1 MASIERPDIKD
12 PGDTPIFEFA
22 GLRVDTHRRELTR
35 DGNGIALY
43 PRAFDALVFLLT
55 HRCAVVTKTTMLDAL
70 WPGLSVEE
78 NSVARVISD
87 LRKAL
92 GPAAGTITT
101 VQGLGYRFDAAV
113 RVLARDVEGSS
124 IRPAKRTLAVLPFA
138 SVGEDQEQ
146 LAFGL
151 ADALITRLSRLRDIV
166 VRPTSSVVRFAAA
179 NITPAEAGTALRA
192 GLVLCGSLRR
202 HGQTIRSSVQLID
215 VVSEASVWAGQFDES
230 ASDVFGM
237 EDAIAARV
245 MPLLVNE
252 LARPDTDLALR
263 GTDNADAYVLSQ
275 RGRYWLTRRQ
285 APESAN
291 EAIECFKAAIA
302 LDPHFAAAHAGLANA
317 YVARTIPAFTT
328 WLQSPRT
335 MIPLARAAAE
345 QALRLVPDLSEAHG
359 VLAHIAF
366 GYDWDWA
373 LADATFRHALYL
385 DPRNVLCRQ
394 SFAIGLCCAGEFDA
408 ALHQLELARE
418 FDPGSMLVR
427 TNLGFVFHC
436 GRRPELAIAELA
448 ACLALEPAF
457 AYARYRYGLALE
469 AGGRREEA
477 LAQFELLRATPGAEV
492 HGLVG
497 SACGLALSGRV
508 ADAKAC
514 VAELLLL
521 SERRYVS
528 AYFLAEIFASLGDVT
543 EAIAW
548 LEKAYE
554 ERALIMPSL
563 RNNPRFDSLRSDPRF
578 KSLEIRV
585 GFWSRREA

>member
-1 MASIERPDIKD
+1 
-12 PGDTPIFEFA
+12 
-22 GLRVDTHRRELTR
+22 
-35 DGNGIALY
+35 
-43 PRAFDALVFLLT
+43 
-55 HRCAVVTKTTMLDAL
+55 
-70 WPGLSVEE
+70 
-78 NSVARVISD
+78 
-87 LRKAL
+87 
-92 GPAAGTITT
+92 
-101 VQGLGYRFDAAV
+101 
-113 RVLARDVEGSS
+113 
-124 IRPAKRTLAVLPFA
+124 
-138 SVGEDQEQ
+138 
-146 LAFGL
+146 
-151 ADALITRLSRLRDIV
+151 
-166 VRPTSSVVRFAAA
+166 
-179 NITPAEAGTALRA
+179 
-192 GLVLCGSLRR
+192 
-202 HGQTIRSSVQLID
+202 
-215 VVSEASVWAGQFDES
+215 
-230 ASDVFGM
+230 
-237 EDAIAARV
+237 
-245 MPLLVNE
+245 
-252 LARPDTDLALR
+252 
-263 GTDNADAYVLSQ
+263 
-275 RGRYWLTRRQ
+275 
-285 APESAN
+285 
-291 EAIECFKAAIA
+291 
-302 LDPHFAAAHAGLANA
+302 LANA

>member
-1 MASIERPDIKD
+1 MPAVERPDVED
-12 PGDTPIFEFA
+12 PRDTPIFEFS
-22 GLRVDTHRRELTR
+22 GLRVDTRRRELTR
-35 DGNGIALY
+35 HGKSIGLY
-43 PRAFDALVFLLT
+43 PRAFDALVFLVT
-55 HRCAVVTKTTMLDAL
+55 HRRAVVTKARLLDAL
-70 WPGLSVEE
+70 WPGLAVEE

-92 GPAAGTITT
+92 GPAAGSIAT

-113 RVLARDVEGSS
+113 HALPRSVQRSS
-124 IRPAKRTLAVLPFA
+124 EPAKRILAILPFS
-138 SVGEDQEQ
+138 SVGEDHEQ
-146 LAFGL
+146 LGFGL
-151 ADALITRLSRLRDIV
+151 ADALITRLSRLRNVV

-179 NITPAEAGTALRA
+179 NVTPAEAGTALRA
-192 GLVLCGSLRR
+192 DLVLCGSLRR
-202 HGQTIRSSVQLID
+202 HDQMIRISVQLID
-215 VVSEASVWAGQFDES
+215 VENEASVWAEQFDES
-230 ASDVFGM
+230 MSDVFAM
-237 EDAIAARV
+237 EDAIATRV
-245 MPLLVNE
+245 TPLLVSE
-252 LARPDTDLALR
+252 LARPETVLALR
-263 GTDNADAYVLSQ
+263 GTDNADAYVLAQ

-285 APESAN
+285 APESASQ
-291 EAIECFKAAIA
+291 AVQCFEAAIA
-302 LDPHFAAAHAGLANA
+302 LDSRFAAAHAGLANA
-317 YVARTIPAFTT
+317 YIAGAIAAFTT
-328 WLQSPRT
+328 WVQPPRT

-345 QALRLVPDLSEAHG
+345 QALRLVPDLGEAHG

-366 GYDWDWA
+366 GYDWNWPA
-373 LADATFRHALYL
+373 AKAAFRHALQL

-427 TNLGFVFHC
+427 TNVGFVFHSW
-436 GRRPELAIAELA
+436 RRPDQAIAELE

-469 AGGRREEA
+469 ASGRHEDA
-477 LAQFELLRATPGAEV
+477 LAQFERLRNTPGAEV
-492 HGLVG
+492 QGLAG
-497 SACGLALSGRV
+497 SACGFARTGRV
-508 ADAKAC
+508 ADANAC

-528 AYFLAEIFASLGDVT
+528 AYFLAEIFASLGDVA

-554 ERALIMPSL
+554 ERAMIMPSL

-578 KSLEIRV
+578 TSLEGHV
-585 GFWSRREA
+585 GFWSGRDA